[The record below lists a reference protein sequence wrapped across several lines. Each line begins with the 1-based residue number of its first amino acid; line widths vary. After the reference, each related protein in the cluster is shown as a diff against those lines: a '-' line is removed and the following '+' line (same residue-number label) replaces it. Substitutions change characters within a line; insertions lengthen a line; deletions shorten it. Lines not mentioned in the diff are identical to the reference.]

1 MPACAACCLCIWLTV
16 YLPDCPTACSR
27 VPCSPAL
34 CDVVVRAADCLT
46 QGIRQQRWR
55 RVLRGSRRSGE
66 ARSRPL
72 ALWVAGLGREHAR
85 RSVWDHGRRR
95 DKDLLDQ
102 RGGAIQRDR
111 NVPWRAD
118 GLVLQVK
125 PRSARCLAGVAGW
138 LAQAGP
144 FAVVPRRPWPGSSA
158 EMCI

>member
-1 MPACAACCLCIWLTV
+1 MADCLLAWLSDCLLTCPLPTRAVRRACAAACCRLF
-16 YLPDCPTACSR
+16 A
-27 VPCSPAL
+27 
-34 CDVVVRAADCLT
+34 

-111 NVPWRAD
+111 NVPWGAD

-144 FAVVPRRPWPGSSA
+144 FAVVPRRPLPGSSA